1 LYDITLGEF
10 GMEDRLKKTRNMTL
24 ADRGLRLL
32 VAGGTIL
39 LFLIVLVDAFGARSR
54 AVAAMERAR
63 TQPPV
68 EETRTATVPSV
79 YSVPRDLASE
89 AAMQRQLAAAAPAE
103 EALEEVAAPE
113 VAEAEATEEA
123 PQDLVAEEAVEDAA
137 EPEVAQAEATED
149 AAEPEVAETQATEDA
164 PQDLAAEEAAEEAA
178 EPEVAEAEATEDAP
192 QDMAADDATEDDA
205 LVLLASADI
214 ANGENVWRQ
223 CRACHVHDAEQN
235 RGGPYLLNIIGREI
249 GVAEGWR
256 YSRALAE
263 HDGVWT
269 VEALLAWLEN
279 PDTYIPGNQMA
290 FRGLRNEQDRID
302 VLGFLN
308 ASRTN

>member
-1 LYDITLGEF
+1 
-10 GMEDRLKKTRNMTL
+10 MEDRLKKTRNMTP

-89 AAMQRQLAAAAPAE
+89 AAMQRQLAAAASAEETPTQVVAE
-103 EALEEVAAPE
+103 EAVEDAAAPEVAEAEAIEEAPQDVATEEVIEDAAAPEVAEVEATEEAAAPE
-113 VAEAEATEEA
+113 VAEAEATEDA
-123 PQDLVAEEAVEDAA
+123 TQDVAVEDAA
-137 EPEVAQAEATED
+137 EDTTA
-149 AAEPEVAETQATEDA
+149 
-164 PQDLAAEEAAEEAA
+164 
-178 EPEVAEAEATEDAP
+178 PEVAEAEATEDAS
-192 QDMAADDATEDDA
+192 QDVAESAAMEDDTLA
-205 LVLLASADI
+205 LLASADI

-235 RGGPYLLNIIGREI
+235 RGGPYLLNVIGREV

-263 HDGVWT
+263 HGGVWT

-308 ASRTN
+308 ANRTN

>member
-103 EALEEVAAPE
+103 EALEELAAPE
-113 VAEAEATEEA
+113 VA
-123 PQDLVAEEAVEDAA
+123 
-137 EPEVAQAEATED
+137 
-149 AAEPEVAETQATEDA
+149 QATEDA
-164 PQDLAAEEAAEEAA
+164 PQDVATEEAVEDAAAPEVAETEVAETEVAETEATEGAPQDLAAEDAAEETTA
-178 EPEVAEAEATEDAP
+178 PEVAEAEATEDAP
-192 QDMAADDATEDDA
+192 QDVAAEDDA
-205 LVLLASADI
+205 LALLASADI